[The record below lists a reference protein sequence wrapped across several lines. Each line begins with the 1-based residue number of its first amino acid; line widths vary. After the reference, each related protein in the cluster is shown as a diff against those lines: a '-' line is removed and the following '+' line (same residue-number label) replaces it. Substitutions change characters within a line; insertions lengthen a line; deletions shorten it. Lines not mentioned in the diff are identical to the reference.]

1 MREIKTVALIGLGA
15 IGSFLA
21 SNLQRVLG
29 ENLRIVAGGARKE
42 RLERDGIVVNG
53 VPFHFR
59 VVAPEEETGY
69 ADLAIVI
76 TKISRPVPGAGG
88 YAASD
93 RPGYHHHVALKRRGK
108 PRSGWPR
115 STAGTGCST
124 LWRGS
129 AWSWTGTR
137 CPIIPPEP
145 PSNLEKNTIRS
156 LPTGF

>member
-59 VVAPEEETGY
+59 VVAPEE
-69 ADLAIVI
+69 D
-76 TKISRPVPGAGG
+76 PQ
-88 YAASD
+88 D
-93 RPGYHHHVALKRRGK
+93 
-108 PRSGWPR
+108 
-115 STAGTGCST
+115 
-124 LWRGS
+124 
-129 AWSWTGTR
+129 
-137 CPIIPPEP
+137 
-145 PSNLEKNTIRS
+145 
-156 LPTGF
+156 